1 MKMNINDIN
10 VDELLNNLD
19 FNANKLEK
27 VNDYLNLTNYQIN
40 VLDRMKINYKN
51 ISSLSEL
58 IYVMNEV
65 YDDTLD
71 EELDIIL
78 NEISERNYYENT
90 NK

>member
-27 VNDYLNLTNYQIN
+27 INDYLNLTNYQIN